1 MFSFKVALTQ
11 AEMNVISPPPPA
23 APVAPVAPQIT
34 VINGVSPTTVN
45 PTVSITF
52 TQSPADATI
61 TKYAYSIDGSSYTD
75 LIQTSSP
82 LTVPITGL
90 TSGTSHTFRIKA
102 SNSASSY
109 SAESTGVSSIVVY
122 IPPTTPI
129 ITSVTSSSQSVK
141 IYFTQ
146 TPTDSSITNYAYSY
160 SKNSGTFTNF
170 VDFSP
175 AQTTSFLTLSGLIN
189 GHSYTF
195 KLKAKNGPASY
206 SAVSNVSSSVL
217 IRPLLTEMITTSATI
232 TDMLNSGYTLQEMKD
247 AGVKGDHPQN
257 LSNLLYA
264 LSDFYPPHIKL
275 SGDITSESA
284 FSLRTTS
291 NNPIQLIAS
300 GSDPV
305 HLFVRS

>member
-1 MFSFKVALTQ
+1 MLLSDGSVLATGNNYFGQLGTGNTTDTSSFTKVYDPSNNSGVTCTAVSCGDIYTQ
-11 AEMNVISPPPPA
+11 MLLSDGSVLATGYNAYGQLGIGNTVDQTSFVNMLNSDGANMSNVLRLPEQFITGPV
-23 APVAPVAPQIT
+23 APVAPVAP
-34 VINGVSPTTVN
+34 V
-45 PTVSITF
+45 
-52 TQSPADATI
+52 
-61 TKYAYSIDGSSYTD
+61 
-75 LIQTSSP
+75 
-82 LTVPITGL
+82 
-90 TSGTSHTFRIKA
+90 
-102 SNSASSY
+102 
-109 SAESTGVSSIVVY
+109 
-122 IPPTTPI
+122 

-146 TPTDSSITNYAYSY
+146 TPTVSSITNYAYSY

-257 LSNLLYA
+257 LSDLLYA